1 MKKIIAFGKLLD
13 RVRYQGSWSRETFIK
28 VSEKAEVTK
37 SEASRFHDALVHL
50 GYLVPSK
57 DRRKTTPTFD
67 VNVWHNE
74 DAKHTIIRRVL
85 ADYPVIQ
92 KRGRIKGKV
101 YTKSTTVV
109 AVVPTNPLANI
120 SAKELVSELRNR
132 GFEVTCKKSVTIIE
146 EL

>member
-92 KRGRIKGKV
+92 KRGRVKGKV
-101 YTKSTTVV
+101 YTKPVT
-109 AVVPTNPLANI
+109 AIAIVPVNPLANI
-120 SAKELVSELRNR
+120 SAKDMVAELRSR
-132 GFEVTCKKSVTIIE
+132 GFVVSCKKEVIITE